1 MHPELKDHAES
12 VRGEEMRAA
21 HGTRTGT
28 VRAQQRVTELAK
40 ANKALRGVW
49 MRLPRYPNWMTS
61 LDK

>member
-21 HGTRTGT
+21 MARERELFARSSAPPSWQK
-28 VRAQQRVTELAK
+28 RAK
-40 ANKALRGVW
+40 PSGDFW